1 VSQSFGVR
9 LGIDDE
15 LKAADEEKEQ
25 WGSRRA
31 SVAEEEDAHL
41 RQPPKHLAL
50 MYSSLLIFE

>member
-1 VSQSFGVR
+1 VR